1 MWGKELKWFY
11 HEVGHN
17 RKIPLLQRD
26 FSKIMKKITQAHS
39 TYIEEAEGILK
50 WLDKEVLVKKIVLG
64 RIIVKARPS
73 KSVTPIKITESTG
86 CLLLKI
92 NSKQS
97 HQEIRVYSENM
108 HGLELKIKNFLKL
121 IY

>member
-1 MWGKELKWFY
+1 
-11 HEVGHN
+11 
-17 RKIPLLQRD
+17 
-26 FSKIMKKITQAHS
+26 MKKITQAHS

-50 WLDKEVLVKKIVLG
+50 WLNKEVMVKKIVLG

-73 KSVTPIKITESTG
+73 KSVTPLKITESTG

-97 HQEIRVYSENM
+97 HQEIRVYSEDCNN
-108 HGLELKIKNFLKL
+108 LKVELKKSWITNAR
-121 IY
+121 